1 MEWTGLDKLL
11 LYEAAQQ
18 AGTKEARSV
27 EREATPDSCRAASHR
42 AVPGNDE
49 SGRPTSDLRPP
60 TSALLRSAFLGTRY
74 AALVRGW
81 GMLGYATAY
90 CILYT
95 VHCIIVL
102 YLQYCMY
109 YHSVQAPSTVTSLST
124 VQRPQ
129 APASITST
137 TSRHPQALY
146 AVHRSTEAVLVRLCC
161 LDTL

>member
-95 VHCIIVL
+95 VHCTLYHCTVPAVL
-102 YLQYCMY
+102 YVLPF
-109 YHSVQAPSTVTSLST
+109 SSGTVYSNITKH
-124 VQRPQ
+124 RP
-129 APASITST
+129 APAST
-137 TSRHPQALY
+137 RKHHQHHQQASSSPL
-146 AVHRSTEAVLVRLCC
+146 RRPS
-161 LDTL
+161 

>member
-60 TSALLRSAFLGTRY
+60 TPDQRPPPLRISWHALCCTRT
-74 AALVRGW
+74 
-81 GMLGYATAY
+81 GMGDVGLCY

-95 VHCIIVL
+95 VHCTLYHCTVPAVL
-102 YLQYCMY
+102 YVLPFSSGTIYSNITK
-109 YHSVQAPSTVTSLST
+109 H
-124 VQRPQ
+124 RP
-129 APASITST
+129 APAST
-137 TSRHPQALY
+137 RKHHQHHQQASSSPL
-146 AVHRSTEAVLVRLCC
+146 RRPS
-161 LDTL
+161 